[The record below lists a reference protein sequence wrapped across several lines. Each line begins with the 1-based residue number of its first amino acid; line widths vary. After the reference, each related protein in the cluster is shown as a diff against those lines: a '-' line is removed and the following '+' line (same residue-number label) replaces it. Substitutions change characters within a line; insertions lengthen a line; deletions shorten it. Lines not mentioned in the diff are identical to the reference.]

1 MNPSTTPAHRGDPNP
16 RSPKRV
22 RTNDDDSR
30 DKALTDQQIVLR
42 DFVAEPSK
50 TREDLDGGV
59 PVIDYLKSYTDDG
72 TISVNM
78 ATRLL
83 QGVTIRKTDGRR
95 YIKFTFHGVS
105 KSNRETLEDMTAN
118 RYPIDVPMQQ
128 CAVFIK
134 DNESNERLRRL
145 VSGDNL
151 MEYHYLD
158 NRYLE
163 KKWRLIFLGL
173 NAPMDTLDKFRNHM
187 AAKCGEPSSDE
198 IIHISNEAEL
208 RNKLP
213 KVERDRQILLCVMEK
228 KQDNPFYSALK
239 QEAELEKKILTKCC
253 HLKILEDY
261 SEDQEETTIVT
272 QLWLQMVANLG
283 AYKAKAFFLHS
294 ALPPRFGENCKVMY
308 LGCNLINS
316 DPQIAVMAGN
326 IGPSGPSTSQYESR
340 VGRGD
345 YMENLG
351 AIFRELLG
359 KYEAA
364 RKSLPDKIILFRE
377 GFIGGQ
383 IEETLRKER
392 DALRNEVDDLR
403 KEVDALRNEVDGL
416 REDEAKYVPITFIVG
431 RKLNGTRSVS
441 VRDGKASYS
450 IFSDENGLFYN
461 EFETVIRNL
470 SYSRRYPKPLPAHYA
485 KRAVEL
491 AEVYL
496 EGKEDVDADKMDEI
510 AKAIDR
516 SLYVI
521 GEREVEE
528 MQE

>member
-1 MNPSTTPAHRGDPNP
+1 M
-16 RSPKRV
+16 KFYF
-22 RTNDDDSR
+22 
-30 DKALTDQQIVLR
+30 KIVLR
-42 DFVAEPSK
+42 DLVAEPSK

-78 ATRLL
+78 ATRVL

-95 YIKFTFHGVS
+95 NIKFTFHGVS
-105 KSNRETLEDMTAN
+105 KSNTEILEGMTAN

-134 DNESNERLRRL
+134 DNESDERLRRL

-151 MEYHYLD
+151 MVYHYLE
-158 NRYLE
+158 NKYLE
-163 KKWRLIFLGL
+163 KKWRLVFLGQ

-198 IIHISNEAEL
+198 IIYISNEAEL
-208 RNKLP
+208 GNKLP

-253 HLKILEDY
+253 HLKIVEDY
-261 SEDQEETTIVT
+261 SDDQEETTIVT
-272 QLWLQMVANLG
+272 QLWLQMIAKLG

-308 LGCNLINS
+308 LGCNLMNS
-316 DPQIAVMAGN
+316 DPQITVMVGN
-326 IGPSGPSTSQYESR
+326 IGPSDRSTSQYESR

-383 IEETLRKER
+383 IEETLRNER
-392 DALRNEVDDLR
+392 DALT
-403 KEVDALRNEVDGL
+403 NEVDGL

-441 VRDGKASYS
+441 VLDGKASYS
-450 IFSDENGLFYN
+450 IFSDGNGLFFS
-461 EFETVIRNL
+461 EFETLIRNL
-470 SYSRRYPKPLPAHYA
+470 SYSRRYPKPLPALYA

-496 EGKEDVDADKMDEI
+496 EGNEDVGAEKLDEM